1 MEMFTWEYLASAAGA
16 TAAVTVLTQFI
27 KGVPFVEKV
36 PTQLVSYL
44 ISLVVMFA
52 ASFFTGALTGSTAAL
67 IPLNAV
73 VVMLAANG
81 AYDTVSKKKAVTDGS
96 KQ

>member
-16 TAAVTVLTQFI
+16 AAAVAILTQFA
-27 KGVPFVEKV
+27 KYVPFLNKA
-36 PTQLVSYL
+36 PTQLVSYV
-44 ISLVVMFA
+44 ISVVVMLA
-52 ASFFTGALTGSTAAL
+52 ASFFTGALTADSAAL

-81 AYDTVSKKKAVTDGS
+81 AYDTLSKKKAITNAN
-96 KQ
+96 Q

>member
-27 KGVPFVEKV
+27 KGVPFIEKV
-36 PTQLVSYL
+36 PTQLVSYV
-44 ISLVVMFA
+44 ISLLVMFA
-52 ASFFTGALTGSTAAL
+52 ASFFTGALTGATAAL

-73 VVMLAANG
+73 VVMLASNG
-81 AYDTVSKKKAVTDGS
+81 AYETVSKKKAVTDGS

>member
-16 TAAVTVLTQFI
+16 TAAVTIITQFL
-27 KGVPFVEKV
+27 KGIAFIQKI
-36 PTQLVSYL
+36 PTQFVSYVV
-44 ISLVVMFA
+44 SLLVMFA
-52 ASFFTGALTGSTAAL
+52 ASFFTGALTGSSAAL

-81 AYDTVSKKKAVTDGS
+81 AYNTVSKT

>member
-16 TAAVTVLTQFI
+16 TAAVTILTQFSKSI
-27 KGVPFVEKV
+27 PFLNQVN
-36 PTQLVSYL
+36 TQLVSY
-44 ISLVVMFA
+44 IVSLFVMFA
-52 ASFFTGALTGSTAAL
+52 ASFFTGSLTGSSTAL

-81 AYDTVSKKKAVTDGS
+81 AYNTVSKKITS
-96 KQ
+96 KTE

>member
-16 TAAVTVLTQFI
+16 VSAVAILTQFT
-27 KGVPFVEKV
+27 KYVPFVNNA
-36 PTQLVSYL
+36 PTQIVSYV
-44 ISLVVMFA
+44 ISVVVMLA
-52 ASFFTGALTGSTAAL
+52 ASFFTGILTVDSATL

-81 AYDTVSKKKAVTDGS
+81 AYDTLAKKATTNA
-96 KQ
+96 KR

>member
-16 TAAVTVLTQFI
+16 TAFVTIVTQLI
-27 KGVPFVEKV
+27 KNAPIIKKV
-36 PTQLVSYL
+36 PTQLVSY
-44 ISLVVMFA
+44 IVSLMVMFA
-52 ASFFTGALTGSTAAL
+52 ASFFTGALTGPTAAL

-81 AYDTVSKKKAVTDGS
+81 AYDTVSKKVTTNEP
-96 KQ
+96 QQ

>member
-1 MEMFTWEYLASAAGA
+1 MEMFTWEYLASSAGA
-16 TAAVTVLTQFI
+16 TAAVTIITQFV
-27 KGVPFVEKV
+27 KGIPYIEKL
-36 PTQLVSYL
+36 PTQLVSYVV
-44 ISLVVMFA
+44 SLAVMFA

-81 AYDTVSKKKAVTDGS
+81 AYNTVSKKGTTNEI
-96 KQ
+96 QQ

>member
-16 TAAVTVLTQFI
+16 TAAVTIITQFI
-27 KGVPFVEKV
+27 KSLPFVQNL
-36 PTQLVSYL
+36 PTQLVSYVV
-44 ISLVVMFA
+44 SLAVMFA

-81 AYDTVSKKKAVTDGS
+81 TYDTIAKKVSNNRA
-96 KQ
+96 

>member
-16 TAAVTVLTQFI
+16 TAFVTIVTQLVKNAPLVQKI
-27 KGVPFVEKV
+27 
-36 PTQLVSYL
+36 PTQLVSYI
-44 ISLVVMFA
+44 ISLFVMFA

-81 AYDTVSKKKAVTDGS
+81 AYNTVSKKTMTDV
-96 KQ
+96 K